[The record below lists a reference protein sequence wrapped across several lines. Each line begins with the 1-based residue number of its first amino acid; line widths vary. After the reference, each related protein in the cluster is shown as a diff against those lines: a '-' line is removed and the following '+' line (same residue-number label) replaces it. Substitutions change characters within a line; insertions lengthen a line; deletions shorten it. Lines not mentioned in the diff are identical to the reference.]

1 MNWNPIDQYS
11 PFYVSKLADFYGN
24 ILVTMVGLRGRKT
37 VNKVSVDYGRL
48 YGRNLKGTPIAWM
61 HLPEPYE
68 GSY

>member
-11 PFYVSKLADFYGN
+11 PFYVSELSDFYGN

>member
-1 MNWNPIDQYS
+1 MEWTPIYGTNRNWISELGN
-11 PFYVSKLADFYGN
+11 FHGN
-24 ILVTMVGLRGRKT
+24 ILVTMVGLHGRKT

-61 HLPEPYE
+61 HLPGPYE